1 MKRQPEMILREMARI
16 QQMERGKLCRMRK
29 APAGHYYNHQTWD
42 NGRNL
47 VRYVPQNQVKN
58 LKLAIA
64 GYQRFLK
71 LSNAYADEIIRRTR
85 LANKS

>member
-42 NGRNL
+42 NGHNL